1 MSRANMTAATPIEL
15 LRGLASG
22 LCHDASLS
30 VEEAPGN
37 NWAYDPDR
45 NVILVGAA
53 DLRRKGVLPCAAIL
67 AHEASHFHISRYNM
81 YRFSHPSV
89 PLLKGM
95 LNALEDPRVNLWI
108 QRRYPGTRRWFQ
120 ALVAA
125 EGFLRCT
132 IHGPEHHVFG
142 LRNCAEALIGWD
154 TSRLPVIRSARLAA
168 ALSETA
174 AARRAFS
181 EILPG
186 HNPPGNDPAR
196 APGIEFMG
204 EVAPMMAV
212 PVPRELTC
220 REEEVHIAQARAVRL
235 AIAEII
241 PAFTRLLEADI
252 ARLAQAMTREHGLI
266 EMAEAALA
274 CKGNPIL
281 SRTVISMGLGLCPD
295 PDPLAS
301 VTERLQAMALRLFE
315 GACAGQ
321 ELAGAGQRACASP
334 RPATHRGRS
343 SASSESTGAG
353 LTVSSPTTSVDGCT
367 ADYDSTRVRME
378 PQICRLVRGIEEA
391 LIPRRRLREE
401 RGHASGFRLDMRAV
415 TRFEAD
421 PRRYERLW
429 CRRNIP
435 NRRELAVSLLVDLS
449 GSMTSGG
456 KLEAAFAGTVL
467 LVEMLHRLGVPF
479 AVNGFQDT
487 LIPFCA
493 LGEGFTPG
501 MASKLA
507 WMPAEAGG
515 KRPGGNNCPGINDD
529 GPCLL
534 AAARQLQEWPATH
547 RLLLCVS
554 DGEPA
559 GPGNVREKLLQ
570 AVGTLSA
577 NPGMAVV
584 GLGLG
589 ADTGHVAQYYPRH
602 IANVPEN
609 QFADRIGSVLID
621 ALMAL

>member
-1 MSRANMTAATPIEL
+1 MTRASTAVATPIDM

-45 NVILVGAA
+45 NVILVGTG

-67 AHEASHFHISRYNM
+67 AHEAAHFHISRYNM
-81 YRFSHPSV
+81 YRFTHPSI

-95 LNALEDPRVNLWI
+95 FNALEDPRVNLWI

-125 EGFLRCT
+125 EGFLRCA
-132 IHGPEHHVFG
+132 IHGPEHLVFG
-142 LRNCAEALIGWD
+142 LRNCAEALMGWD
-154 TSRLPVIRSARLAA
+154 TSRMPVIRSPRLAA
-168 ALSETA
+168 ALAETA

-186 HNPPGNDPAR
+186 HHPQGNDPAK
-196 APGIEFMG
+196 APGAEFLA
-204 EVAPMMAV
+204 EVAPMLLG
-212 PVPRELTC
+212 PVPRELTS
-220 REEEVHIAQARAVRL
+220 REEEVHLAQARAVRMAL
-235 AIAEII
+235 AEII
-241 PAFTRLLEADI
+241 PAFTSLLEADT
-252 ARLAQAMTREHGLI
+252 ARLAQAMTRDPRLLA
-266 EMAEAALA
+266 MAEAALEG
-274 CKGNPIL
+274 KGGPML
-281 SRTVISMGLGLCPD
+281 SRAVIGMGLGLCPD
-295 PDPLAS
+295 PDPGAIVS
-301 VTERLQAMALRLFE
+301 ERLHAIAMRLLE
-315 GACAGQ
+315 GQCAGQ
-321 ELAGAGQRACASP
+321 GLATAGSKACASP
-334 RPATHRGRS
+334 RPASCRS
-343 SASSESTGAG
+343 GAARPGGAG
-353 LTVSSPTTSVDGCT
+353 VSGSRPQPRGTGSK
-367 ADYDSTRVRME
+367 ADYESARKRLE
-378 PQICRLVRGIEEA
+378 PQIGRLVRGIEEV

-421 PRRYERLW
+421 PRHYERLW

-449 GSMTSGG
+449 GSMTSGC

-493 LGEGFTPG
+493 LGEGFSPEMT
-501 MASKLA
+501 SKLS
-507 WMPAEAGG
+507 WMPAEANGR
-515 KRPGGNNCPGINDD
+515 RPGGNNCPGTNDD

-534 AAARQLQEWPATH
+534 AAASQLQQWPATH
-547 RLLLCVS
+547 RLLICVS

-559 GPGNVREKLLQ
+559 GPGNAKAKLRN
-570 AVGTLSA
+570 AVGSIGAT
-577 NPGMAVV
+577 PDMAVV

-589 ADTGHVAQYYPRH
+589 EDTGHVAKYYPRS
-602 IANVPEN
+602 IANVPEH
-609 QFADRIGSVLID
+609 QFADRIGGVLID

>member
-1 MSRANMTAATPIEL
+1 MTMTTTTVATPIDM

-45 NVILVGAA
+45 NVILVGAG
-53 DLRRKGVLPCAAIL
+53 DLQRKGVLPCAAIL

-81 YRFSHPSV
+81 YRLTHASV

-125 EGFLRCT
+125 EGFLRCS
-132 IHGPEHHVFG
+132 IHGPEHLVFG
-142 LRNCAEALIGWD
+142 LRNCAEALMGWD
-154 TSRLPVIRSARLAA
+154 TSRMPVIRSPRLSA
-168 ALSETA
+168 ALAETA

-181 EILPG
+181 EILPS
-186 HNPPGNDPAR
+186 HNPQGTDPAK
-196 APGIEFMG
+196 APGPEFMA
-204 EVAPMMAV
+204 EVAPMLV
-212 PVPRELTC
+212 GPVPRELTS
-220 REEEVHIAQARAVRL
+220 REEEVHLAQARAVTL
-235 AIAEII
+235 ANAEII
-241 PAFTRLLEADI
+241 PAFTSLLEADI
-252 ARLAQAMTREHGLI
+252 ARLAQAMTRDPRLLA
-266 EMAEAALA
+266 MAEAALEG
-274 CKGNPIL
+274 KGGPML
-281 SRTVISMGLGLCPD
+281 SRAVIGMGLGLCPD
-295 PDPLAS
+295 PDPRAFVS
-301 VTERLQAMALRLFE
+301 ERLRSMALRLFE
-315 GACAGQ
+315 GQCAGQ
-321 ELAGAGQRACASP
+321 GLATACGKARGAPRPCPGRP
-334 RPATHRGRS
+334 RPARS
-343 SASSESTGAG
+343 GGGAGFSGSESGPRGTG
-353 LTVSSPTTSVDGCT
+353 SK
-367 ADYDSTRVRME
+367 ADYESARKRLE
-378 PQICRLVRGIEEA
+378 PQISRLVRGIEEA

-479 AVNGFQDT
+479 AVNGFQNI

-493 LGEGFTPG
+493 LGEGFSPDMT
-501 MASKLA
+501 SKLA
-507 WMPAEAGG
+507 WMPAEANGV
-515 KRPGGNNCPGINDD
+515 RPGGNNCPGTNDD

-534 AAARQLQEWPATH
+534 AAAGQLQEWPATH
-547 RLLLCVS
+547 RLLICVS

-559 GPGNVREKLLQ
+559 GPGNAKAKLKN
-570 AVGTLSA
+570 AVNAIGA
-577 NPGMAVV
+577 APDMAVV

-589 ADTGHVAQYYPRH
+589 NDTEHVAQYYPRH
-602 IANVPEN
+602 IANVPEH
-609 QFADRIGSVLID
+609 QFADRIGGVLID